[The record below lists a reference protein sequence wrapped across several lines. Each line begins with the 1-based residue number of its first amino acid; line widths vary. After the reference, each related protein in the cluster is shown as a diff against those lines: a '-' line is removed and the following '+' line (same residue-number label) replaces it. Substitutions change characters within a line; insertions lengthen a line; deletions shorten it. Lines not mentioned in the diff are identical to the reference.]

1 MVNDE
6 TLVSIRALVHYIIEN
21 KKDVFFDD
29 AMKILR
35 WLDEAQAAYGTC
47 PRCKKESMQIHGE
60 GILSD
65 GRHYPIEECLYCGFI
80 PTDFTEY
87 SGTPPVTIKE
97 NHGA

>member
-21 KKDVFFDD
+21 KKEVFFED

-35 WLDEAQAAYGTC
+35 WLDEGQAAYGTC
-47 PRCKKESMQIHGE
+47 PRCRKESMQIDGE
-60 GILSD
+60 GIHSD
-65 GRHYPIEECLYCGFI
+65 NRHYPIEQCLYCGFI

-87 SGTPPVTIKE
+87 SGTRSVPIRKR
-97 NHGA
+97 HGV